1 MRLDNENKLRDYNE
15 NSPNQPGQGWRNY
28 RVVHR
33 PIIFLSCLPLV
44 TGFTLV
50 WSLEDVL
57 GNINNFM
64 SNVTPSHLSSSS
76 SSWSQHSLLSCQELQ
91 LLLLLQFLLL
101 LHFPPVCLIGRL
113 MACCQ
118 HHPVHHHPMT
128 ISIDRRYE
136 AIWRWR
142 LHCRRLPW
150 CDSKYKYQPQNKGI
164 YINMK
169 LLKL

>member
-1 MRLDNENKLRDYNE
+1 MKTNYEITTRTVPTSQARDGGITVSCIDLLYSCPA
-15 NSPNQPGQGWRNY
+15 SPW
-28 RVVHR
+28 
-33 PIIFLSCLPLV
+33 S
-44 TGFTLV
+44 LV

-101 LHFPPVCLIGRL
+101 LHVPPVCLIGRL
-113 MACCQ
+113 MAGCQ
-118 HHPVHHHPMT
+118 HHSVHHHPMT
-128 ISIDRRYE
+128 MSISIDRRYE